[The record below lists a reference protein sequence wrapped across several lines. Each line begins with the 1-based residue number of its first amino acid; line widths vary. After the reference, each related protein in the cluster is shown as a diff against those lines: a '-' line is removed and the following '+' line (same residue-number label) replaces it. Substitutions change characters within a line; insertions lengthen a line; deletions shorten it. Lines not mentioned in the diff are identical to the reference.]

1 MQNVSD
7 ATINVSAESL
17 EGFVARVFRHAGC
30 DENGASI
37 MASCLVQTNLCGID
51 SHGVIRVGK
60 YVDRLRNGGMN
71 GVPKI
76 RTLRADAGLEVLD
89 ADNGPGYVAG
99 KAAMARAIELAKE
112 QNIAAVAIINSNHCG
127 ATSLYARMALDD
139 DMIGIAMTNVAPN
152 MVMTGGS
159 RPLTGNN
166 PIAVAVPTFGD
177 FPFVLDISLS
187 AVAGGKLLVAAKNG
201 EEIPAGWA
209 TDKDGRPT
217 TDPKIGFEG
226 FLLPLG
232 GHKGFGLSLL
242 VDILCGVITGGAF
255 QHHLKSMYRYPG
267 DPSNTA
273 HLMIVMNPL
282 VFMSKRQLQ
291 ERMCEFVDTI
301 KASPTWDPDAEMLL
315 PGEIEYRKEQER
327 LRNGIP
333 MPEALYEELKEIGN
347 QLNIDATLERV
358 TA

>member
-1 MQNVSD
+1 M
-7 ATINVSAESL
+7 INVSSESL
-17 EGFVARVFRHAGC
+17 ERFVATVFRHAGC
-30 DENGASI
+30 EEDGARD
-37 MASCLVQTNLCGID
+37 MASCLVQTNLWGID

-60 YVDRLRNGGMN
+60 YLDRLESGAMN
-71 GVPKI
+71 GKPQI
-76 RTLRADAGLEVLD
+76 ATLRADKSLEVLD
-89 ADNGPGYVAG
+89 ADNSSGYVAG
-99 KAAMARAIELAKE
+99 RTAMTRAIELAKQ

-127 ATSLYARMALDD
+127 ATALYARMALDH

-166 PIAVAVPTFGD
+166 PIAVAVPTFGE

-187 AVAGGKLLVAAKNG
+187 AVAGGKLLVAAKKG
-201 EEIPAGWA
+201 EEIPEGWA

-217 TDPKIGFEG
+217 TDPKTGFEG

-255 QHHLKSMYRYPG
+255 QHHLKSMYRYPN

-273 HLMIVMNPL
+273 HLVIVMDPL
-282 VFMSKRQLQ
+282 VFMSKEQLQ
-291 ERMCEFVDTI
+291 ERMSEFVDTI
-301 KASPTWDPDAEMLL
+301 KTSPTWDPDAEMLL
-315 PGEIEYRKEQER
+315 PGEIEHRAEQER
-327 LRNGIP
+327 LRTGIP

-347 QLNIDATLERV
+347 RFDLDATLDRV
-358 TA
+358 AA